1 MYIIPKKK
9 SMRLFN
15 YFEVISAGVVSGL
28 LIRRLI
34 RSIELLNQAR
44 KQRAAMYRHVNKE
57 NYK

>member
-1 MYIIPKKK
+1 MVGSEKV
-9 SMRLFN
+9 MTLLN

-34 RSIELLNQAR
+34 RLLNRAR

-57 NYK
+57 N